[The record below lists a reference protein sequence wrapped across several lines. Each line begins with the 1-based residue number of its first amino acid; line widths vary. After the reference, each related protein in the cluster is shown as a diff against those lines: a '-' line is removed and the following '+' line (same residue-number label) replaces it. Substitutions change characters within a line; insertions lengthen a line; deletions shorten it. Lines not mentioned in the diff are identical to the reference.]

1 MTNTGYESPDGFGD
15 DSYAR
20 INLEKQQSENSG

>member
-1 MTNTGYESPDGFGD
+1 MNTGYESPEGLGD

-20 INLEKQQSENSG
+20 INLERQ

>member
-1 MTNTGYESPDGFGD
+1 MMNTGYESPEGLGD

-20 INLEKQQSENSG
+20 INLERQ

>member
-1 MTNTGYESPDGFGD
+1 MMNTGYESPEGFGD

-20 INLEKQQSENSG
+20 INLERQ